1 MIYRFRAILDT
12 EEDVFRDLEIR
23 STDTLEDL
31 HNAINQS
38 FGFDGAEVAAFY
50 LSDDTWLQGEEFT
63 QFELGEGESQLRIM
77 SETSLDGLLGEHQ
90 TRLIYVYDFLN
101 MWRFLVELAEITEPE
116 EGISYPNLMYVH
128 GQIPD
133 QAPDFEMDDQSKS
146 DNEDDYDEFDDDYN
160 IDDLDDLGFDE
171 NWN

>member
-12 EEDVFRDLEIR
+12 EEDVFRDLEIEA
-23 STDTLEDL
+23 TATLEDL

-50 LSDDTWLQGEEFT
+50 LSDDTWLQGEEFA
-63 QFELGEGESQLRIM
+63 QFDMGEGESQLRIM
-77 SETSLDGLLGEHQ
+77 NETSLDSILSESQ

-101 MWRFLVELAEITEPE
+101 MWRFLIELAEIAEPE
-116 EGISYPNLMYVH
+116 DGVTYPNLMYVH

-133 QAPDFEMDDQSKS
+133 QAPEFEMEDQDPKKDPYS
-146 DNEDDYDEFDDDYN
+146 DEFDDSYDVDDY
-160 IDDLDDLGFDE
+160 DDLNFDQ

>member
-12 EEDVFRDLEIR
+12 EEDVYRDLEIEA
-23 STDTLEDL
+23 SATLEDL
-31 HNAINQS
+31 HNSINQS

-50 LSDDTWLQGEEFT
+50 LSDDTWMQGEEFA
-63 QFELGEGESQLRIM
+63 QFDMGEGESSLRIM
-77 SETSLDGLLGEHQ
+77 NETSLDSVLGEHQ
-90 TRLIYVYDFLN
+90 TRLLYVYDFLN

-116 EGISYPNLMYVH
+116 DGVTYPNLMYVH

-133 QAPDFEMDDQSKS
+133 QAPHFEMDAPEAEEED
-146 DNEDDYDEFDDDYN
+146 EDDYNDDYDVDDFDD
-160 IDDLDDLGFDE
+160 LHFDE

>member
-12 EEDVFRDLEIR
+12 EEDIFRDLEIEA
-23 STDTLEDL
+23 TATLEDL

-38 FGFDGAEVAAFY
+38 FGFDGAEVGSFY
-50 LSDDTWLQGEEFT
+50 LSDDTWLQGEEFV
-63 QFELGEGESQLRIM
+63 QFEMGEGEEQPRIM
-77 SETSLDGLLGEHQ
+77 HETSLDSILDENA

-101 MWRFLVELAEITEPE
+101 MWRFLVELAEIADPQD
-116 EGISYPNLMYVH
+116 GITYPNLMFVQ

-133 QAPDFEMDDQSKS
+133 QAPSFELESQEKDD
-146 DNEDDYDEFDDDYN
+146 EDDDEFDDDYDIEDLEDLN
-160 IDDLDDLGFDE
+160 FDD